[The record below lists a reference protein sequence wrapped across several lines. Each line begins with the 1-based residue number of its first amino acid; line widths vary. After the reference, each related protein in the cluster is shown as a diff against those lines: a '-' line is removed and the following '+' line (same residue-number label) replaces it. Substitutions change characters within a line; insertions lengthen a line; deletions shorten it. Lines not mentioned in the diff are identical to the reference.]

1 MEENGEKI
9 MSKKDVIFLA
19 TTLMLSSHKLTAPTE
34 NTNTDTLK
42 SSYLNWYQF
51 LSEIYE
57 ECSTDSQN

>member
-1 MEENGEKI
+1 